1 MSASP
6 KEQAIAEY
14 VKRYKQWV
22 LGDASM
28 AQVIQAERAAHALGA
43 TDAELDKAK
52 RERVQR

>member
-1 MSASP
+1 MT

-28 AQVIQAERAAHALGA
+28 AQVIQAERAAQTLGA